1 MIRIHTTNSVRYL
14 REFFTTSN
22 VIVTISALVA
32 VPLVVLVLIPPFSWV
47 PHSGEVESLLG
58 TLLTAQAAITALTLA
73 VTLFVVQGV
82 SNKRNSDD
90 RMYREYMR
98 RSWARIIFWSS
109 IFAVGVTGVIL
120 LAESFLDAVPTPAF
134 APGLRNLVLAT
145 VPAFIANLFLAVSLF
160 ERTIRLSRPDY
171 WRTIRLDVNTGDVR
185 EAVQVYVN
193 RHKRVQTESNSTAA
207 LPYSSDGSASEA
219 IQSLLDHGREAMIER
234 RQRDFTQI
242 FDSIE
247 SLIAYALDEISDA
260 GFEWSAP
267 GSQPLWPP
275 IRELN
280 SNLNSFRE
288 DVILRE
294 DQDFLSALLSFDY
307 WILRESVQ
315 RRCGELFTVALASD
329 RQNYEI
335 ARRMGNGDLLSIL
348 RGRIWL
354 NAQYLLSNAISE
366 EDYFYFKQMV
376 THQERL
382 LNGAMQVDSATEYQ
396 RLHEGFEGFIRV
408 TRTLMEGN
416 QGNQAAEQ
424 VSRLEQ
430 DYRIALMGL
439 GGRAALLAK
448 SGSIV
453 DPNPYLDVVR
463 GKHNRVED
471 LADDI
476 AKALELANDD
486 TMTISLWDNWEMEQ
500 AVSYEAFGVYP
511 EKYPLRWFAI
521 RLIELL
527 TEPQRT
533 FNLHG
538 KAKQILDWFEIS
550 SDGLETYVR
559 DVPELNI
566 DDKLEFAIAALQTAA
581 HADEVAEDYAIIGS
595 ELSTDRVSAFK
606 SDVYK
611 AALATNSIRRLFE
624 RAGALLHIPS
634 DADGLPDASDIRGR
648 APKVF
653 LADLPEN
660 TPTHY
665 VPLAGDR
672 WGRVYSGNVE
682 QLFCDALKQAPSITD
697 SLDTPRE
704 LLQAVDTAASELN
717 ASGELAV
724 LLVGDWNDIEIGLN
738 VEDLDGYEPNWRVS
752 TDGQVGELGRY
763 RGHLIFRT
771 FHRGERH
778 LFVIDVATWGQF
790 VDVELTPHQHM
801 LVLVNPVSA
810 ERAREFL
817 DANPELFSEQPDESS
832 KLRKLQTLVEIVVRH
847 RTEFRVS
854 DVARA
859 RRISDVDETEQA

>member
-1 MIRIHTTNSVRYL
+1 M
-14 REFFTTSN
+14 
-22 VIVTISALVA
+22 
-32 VPLVVLVLIPPFSWV
+32 
-47 PHSGEVESLLG
+47 
-58 TLLTAQAAITALTLA
+58 
-73 VTLFVVQGV
+73 
-82 SNKRNSDD
+82 
-90 RMYREYMR
+90 
-98 RSWARIIFWSS
+98 
-109 IFAVGVTGVIL
+109 IL

-193 RHKRVQTESNSTAA
+193 SHKRVQTESNSTAA

-247 SLIAYALDEISDA
+247 NLIAYALDEISDA

-294 DQDFLSALLSFDY
+294 DQDFLSRLLSFDY

-382 LNGAMQVDSATEYQ
+382 LNGAMQVDSTTEYQ

-486 TMTISLWDNWEMEQ
+486 TMTISLWDNWEMEH
-500 AVSYEAFGVYP
+500 AVSYEDFGVYP

-538 KAKQILDWFEIS
+538 KAKQILDWFERS

-634 DADGLPDASDIRGR
+634 DADGLPDASDIIGR

-682 QLFCDALKQAPSITD
+682 QLFCDALKQTPSITA
-697 SLDTPRE
+697 SLGTPRE
-704 LLQAVDTAASELN
+704 LLQAIDTAASELN

-724 LLVGDWNDIEIGLN
+724 LLVGDWNDIEIGLS
-738 VEDLDGYEPNWRVS
+738 VEDLDEYEPNWRVS
-752 TDGQVGELGRY
+752 ADGQIGELGRY

-832 KLRKLQTLVEIVVRH
+832 KLRKLQTLVEIVVRY
-847 RTEFRVS
+847 RTEFLVS
-854 DVARA
+854 DSSRA
-859 RRISDVDETEQA
+859 RRIDDDGKTGQLQQ